1 MGPSSAG
8 RKEFGEGRG
17 WWKMFSL
24 CAWQA
29 VASPSSGEQVLPAT
43 RVLGSPPFCPAQWAS
58 PEPLPQ
64 TWTMATVAIPLSVMT
79 SLGRE
84 GGLRALPALLTPA
97 IGAWHTPSPASPP
110 ECRQQPLFP
119 LYSAAQSR
127 DAEPGGLWSCLEP
140 CSRALGNEGNQSHFL
155 SAQAAPGAWPNIA
168 RTIRWNSAA
177 ALHCRPATLP
187 LHRWG
192 SGGPGRGHPP
202 RKSHGWEAVNFR
214 WSTGPSRVYDSPVL
228 PPADL
233 DSSWVWHPRAES
245 RSPESEVQGGV
256 KNTGATVLPGLW
268 SPLGCSG
275 GLPAPEFCCSNRGL
289 G

>member
-1 MGPSSAG
+1 MGKPRTTPSDLDHG
-8 RKEFGEGRG
+8 HCHHP
-17 WWKMFSL
+17 SL
-24 CAWQA
+24 CNDQAWQGGWPQGP
-29 VASPSSGEQVLPAT
+29 ASFAHTSSH
-43 RVLGSPPFCPAQWAS
+43 
-58 PEPLPQ
+58 
-64 TWTMATVAIPLSVMT
+64 
-79 SLGRE
+79 
-84 GGLRALPALLTPA
+84 

-127 DAEPGGLWSCLEP
+127 EAGPGGLKSCLEP

-155 SAQAAPGAWPNIA
+155 SAQAAPGTWPNIA
-168 RTIRWNSAA
+168 HTIRQNSAA

-202 RKSHGWEAVNFR
+202 HKSHSWEAVNFR
-214 WSTGPSRVYDSPVL
+214 SSTDPPVL

-275 GLPAPEFCCSNRGL
+275 GLPAPEFCCSNPGL
-289 G
+289 GEVALPLWVGLRCLHQKNRKTPSTMNPGPGSLRRAVG